1 MYHHQLELFA
11 RQHYKIGVVVGQHAQ
26 FDVVAG
32 HLQLQLVAE
41 HFQIELTG
49 HFQFEGTKHFQ
60 FEVAGRFQFEVV
72 AHFQTIGCWTSSSDN
87 AFVASSL
94 LLVGSSA
101 VGFSWVNFSSIE
113 LILRSSSLEKKVKS
127 LAKNVL
133 NKTMNVI
140 LPSNKSFLF
149 LFLNILYVLFSTN
162 IACLR
167 HNCHKT
173 RNLQRILHTPS
184 LPNYSS
190 VG

>member
-1 MYHHQLELFA
+1 
-11 RQHYKIGVVVGQHAQ
+11 
-26 FDVVAG
+26 
-32 HLQLQLVAE
+32 
-41 HFQIELTG
+41 
-49 HFQFEGTKHFQ
+49 
-60 FEVAGRFQFEVV
+60 
-72 AHFQTIGCWTSSSDN
+72 
-87 AFVASSL
+87 
-94 LLVGSSA
+94 
-101 VGFSWVNFSSIE
+101 

>member
-1 MYHHQLELFA
+1 MYHHQLELVA
-11 RQHYKIGVVVGQHAQ
+11 RQHYKIGVVAGQHAQ

-32 HLQLQLVAE
+32 HLQLQLVAR

-49 HFQFEGTKHFQ
+49 HFQFE
-60 FEVAGRFQFEVV
+60 VV
-72 AHFQTIGCWTSSSDN
+72 APFQTIGCWTSSSDN

-133 NKTMNVI
+133 NK
-140 LPSNKSFLF
+140 
-149 LFLNILYVLFSTN
+149 
-162 IACLR
+162 
-167 HNCHKT
+167 
-173 RNLQRILHTPS
+173 Q
-184 LPNYSS
+184 
-190 VG
+190 